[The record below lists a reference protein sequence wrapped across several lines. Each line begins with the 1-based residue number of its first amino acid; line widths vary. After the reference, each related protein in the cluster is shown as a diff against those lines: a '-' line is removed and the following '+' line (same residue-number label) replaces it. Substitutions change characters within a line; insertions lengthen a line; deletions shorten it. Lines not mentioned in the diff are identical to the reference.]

1 MALAALLLNNF
12 RKKKRERDADANP
25 VRRYVRPDEV
35 YDKESRT
42 EAILTAA
49 RRLAELT
56 EGVSTP
62 EAAKP
67 VRKVLAQVEQYA
79 DNETDTQGISDLL
92 ARLAA
97 IEFELRQEILKQTPE
112 QAQYLAILDQISVVL
127 TFVRDDE
134 EAILAILLCEA

>member
-12 RKKKRERDADANP
+12 RKKKRDADANP
-25 VRRYVRPDEV
+25 VKRYVRPDEV
-35 YDKESRT
+35 YDKESRQQ
-42 EAILTAA
+42 AILTAA
-49 RRLAELT
+49 RRLEELT
-56 EGVSTP
+56 EGVTTP
-62 EAAKP
+62 PAAKP
-67 VRKVLAQVEQYA
+67 VREVIAQVEQYA

-97 IEFELRQEILKQTPE
+97 LEFELRQEILKQTPE
-112 QAQYLAILDQISVVL
+112 QVQILAILEQVSVVL

>member
-12 RKKKRERDADANP
+12 RKKKRDADAAP
-25 VRRYVRPDEV
+25 KRYIRPDEV

-49 RRLAELT
+49 RRLEELT
-56 EGVSTP
+56 EGNTTP

-67 VRKVLAQVEQYA
+67 VREVLAQVEQYA
-79 DNETDTQGISDLL
+79 EQDTDTQALSELL
-92 ARLAA
+92 ARLSA
-97 IEFELRQEILKQTPE
+97 IEFELRQEMLRQTPE
-112 QAQYLAILDQISVVL
+112 QAQCLAILTEISVVL

>member
-12 RKKKRERDADANP
+12 RKKKRDADAAP
-25 VRRYVRPDEV
+25 KRYIRPDEV

-49 RRLAELT
+49 RRLEELT

-67 VRKVLAQVEQYA
+67 VREVLAQVEQYA
-79 DNETDTQGISDLL
+79 EQDTDTQALSELL
-92 ARLAA
+92 ARLSA
-97 IEFELRQEILKQTPE
+97 IEFELRQEMLRQTPE
-112 QAQYLAILDQISVVL
+112 QAQCLAILTEISVVL